1 MSYYKVLIGMPLLK
15 AVKSYPR
22 ETIREVLRD
31 GKAQPLSTDLKI
43 ARINVETKN
52 GIIIAIDGWY

>member
-1 MSYYKVLIGMPLLK
+1 MPLLK